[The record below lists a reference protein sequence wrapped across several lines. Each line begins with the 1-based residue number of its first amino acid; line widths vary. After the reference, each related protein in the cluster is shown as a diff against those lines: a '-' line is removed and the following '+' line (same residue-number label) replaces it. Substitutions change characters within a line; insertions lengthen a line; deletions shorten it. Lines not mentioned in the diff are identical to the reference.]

1 VPKPAAP
8 DVEGFPQVRGFLV
21 TGTDPCGDD
30 PDRFAAIQ
38 EGSRRRVALR
48 VLPPLTEQERTGI
61 VSLLAEYAALENE
74 HLAAP
79 VALAADGDA
88 LVVPVAAQ
96 ATLAR
101 VSEPPRTAG
110 QVVTALAP
118 IAVALAA
125 VHRAGLAHGAVG
137 ADAVAIDRDGYPT
150 LLAAGV
156 VAALHELAPREVAQ
170 PTAAGDVSALL
181 ALVRQAAADT
191 DSPEL
196 RSAAAALSER
206 SAGAQQVAQ
215 ALLDVAD
222 PEPLGAAPVVE
233 ADQGHPGGP
242 PHDSVAAQPGPP
254 SRQGAARTLR
264 RPGLLVAVVVLAAVA
279 AAVVAVFGG
288 RGDTATTLPVSSAAT
303 QEATRPS
310 VPAAPPTERAEP
322 TEQATPDADPAQ
334 TPAVAV
340 SAGVELCGPPG
351 AAASTTPPT
360 PQDWA
365 VVVRE
370 LYTRR
375 SAALLT
381 GQQRRLCDVYDQR
394 SAGLVSDL
402 ELDAAYTDQQVRPD
416 ALVFVVEDAEVVEQ
430 QGGLVVL
437 EITDRLEPYALLG
450 GDGTVVAELPGLP
463 ATTWQARLVPDSTG
477 QEWRFG

>member
-1 VPKPAAP
+1 
-8 DVEGFPQVRGFLV
+8 
-21 TGTDPCGDD
+21 
-30 PDRFAAIQ
+30 
-38 EGSRRRVALR
+38 
-48 VLPPLTEQERTGI
+48 
-61 VSLLAEYAALENE
+61 
-74 HLAAP
+74 
-79 VALAADGDA
+79 
-88 LVVPVAAQ
+88 
-96 ATLAR
+96 
-101 VSEPPRTAG
+101 
-110 QVVTALAP
+110 
-118 IAVALAA
+118 
-125 VHRAGLAHGAVG
+125 
-137 ADAVAIDRDGYPT
+137 
-150 LLAAGV
+150 
-156 VAALHELAPREVAQ
+156 
-170 PTAAGDVSALL
+170 
-181 ALVRQAAADT
+181 
-191 DSPEL
+191 
-196 RSAAAALSER
+196 
-206 SAGAQQVAQ
+206 
-215 ALLDVAD
+215 
-222 PEPLGAAPVVE
+222 
-233 ADQGHPGGP
+233 
-242 PHDSVAAQPGPP
+242 
-254 SRQGAARTLR
+254 
-264 RPGLLVAVVVLAAVA
+264 VVLAAVA

-351 AAASTTPPT
+351 AAAPTTPPT